1 MCFGRKKSA
10 EEQLQEQKNQE
21 IEKQL
26 KADIRVEEKN
36 VKILIL
42 GTGDSGKTTFTKQ
55 LTCLHGVLSKE
66 TLESYSFI
74 LKDLALRGAQTLIN
88 CAEETGVLPKEHTEK
103 AKNILEAQVLTPQIA
118 ADIQTVTTD
127 PVLVQLLD
135 SKGESLQMQGGVS
148 GCKYYWS
155 NADRYAADN
164 FTPTQEDYFK
174 ARIKTTGIVE
184 STFSVSGTNFTI
196 VDVGGQRS
204 ERKKWLHCFGSVDAI
219 IFLAAINEY
228 DMVLEED
235 ETENRLVESI
245 KLWRALT
252 NAPFFKGIP
261 FILFL
266 NKSDLFLDKLPKVPL
281 QEIFADYPSFHSSPA
296 VAGMSD
302 FEKGW
307 RFIKEQYAKYFAGTS
322 FYAHT
327 TCAIDTE
334 SCKKVFKSVQDQMFR
349 AAMTDD
355 KAL

>member
-1 MCFGRKKSA
+1 LR
-10 EEQLQEQKNQE
+10 
-21 IEKQL
+21 
-26 KADIRVEEKN
+26 
-36 VKILIL
+36 
-42 GTGDSGKTTFTKQ
+42 
-55 LTCLHGVLSKE
+55 
-66 TLESYSFI
+66 
-74 LKDLALRGAQTLIN
+74 DLALRGAQLLIN
-88 CAEETGVLPKEHTEK
+88 CAEETGQMPDEISDQAK
-103 AKNILEAQVLTPQIA
+103 AILESQVLTPAIA
-118 ADIQTVTTD
+118 KDIVAVTSHETM
-127 PVLVQLLD
+127 VNLLEV
-135 SKGESLQMQGGVS
+135 KGESLQMQGGVS
-148 GCKYYWS
+148 GVSFYWA
-155 NADRYAADN
+155 NAERFAADN
-164 FTPTQEDYFK
+164 FVPTHDDYFK

-184 STFSVSGTNFTI
+184 STFSVNGTNFTI

-266 NKSDLFLDKLPKVPL
+266 NKSDLFEKKLPKVPL
-281 QEIFADYPSFHSSPA
+281 QEIFADYPAFHNSAA
-296 VAGMSD
+296 VGNVSD

-349 AAMTDD
+349 TAAE
-355 KAL
+355 AL

>member
-1 MCFGRKKSA
+1 
-10 EEQLQEQKNQE
+10 
-21 IEKQL
+21 
-26 KADIRVEEKN
+26 
-36 VKILIL
+36 L

-74 LKDLALRGAQTLIN
+74 LKDLALRGAQTLIS
-88 CAEETGVLPKEHTEK
+88 CAEETCVLPKEHNER
-103 AKNILEAQVLTPQIA
+103 AKNILEAQVLSPQIA
-118 ADIQTVTTD
+118 QDIKTVTGD
-127 PVLVQLLD
+127 SAMVNLLET
-135 SKGESLQMQGGVS
+135 KGESLQMQGGVS
-148 GCKYYWS
+148 GVKYYWEH
-155 NADRYAADN
+155 ADRFAADN
-164 FTPTQEDYFK
+164 FTPTQPDYFK

-184 STFSVSGTNFTI
+184 STFSVGGTNFTI

-266 NKSDLFLDKLPKVPL
+266 NKSDLFQEKLPKVPL
-281 QEIFADYPSFHSSPA
+281 QEIFADYPSFHNSPA

-327 TCAIDTE
+327 TCAIDTD
-334 SCKKVFKSVQDQMFR
+334 SCRKVFKSVQDQMFR
-349 AAMTDD
+349 D
-355 KAL
+355 ALGNQGGGSI